1 MKLMWYT
8 YYICSD
14 SFYRECEEVEQWIS
28 EKELVAANEELGKDL
43 EHVEVLQKRFADF
56 VHSVLASEDRVMHVN
71 TLADTLVE
79 TNHTGELVDNVAGFV
94 AGGRTGGDSP
104 PPSLPFPP
112 PPHTHTHTHTHPSS
126 PWDIFALPHGFAFA
140 PRF

>member
-79 TNHTGELVDNVAGFV
+79 TNHTGEL
-94 AGGRTGGDSP
+94 
-104 PPSLPFPP
+104 
-112 PPHTHTHTHTHPSS
+112 
-126 PWDIFALPHGFAFA
+126 
-140 PRF
+140 